1 MNWLSVI
8 DMVIDN
14 KEIVDLYKEAEKD
27 KKDHIEA
34 MCDLIECCGK
44 IIKTNEKEA
53 IYWYKKA
60 VDMGSTDAMCKL
72 AFCYKYGRGVRQ
84 SFEEAVY
91 LYKRAAK
98 SNCVEAIYELACY
111 YFQEE
116 VHGRGKD
123 RRVVRKS
130 NPEIAFELFRKAA
143 KMGSIDAM
151 HKLAYCYTHG
161 AGVTR
166 NIRMAKENL
175 RKAAALMDM

>member
-1 MNWLSVI
+1 MI
-8 DMVIDN
+8 CIR
-14 KEIVDLYKEAEKD
+14 KQKD
-27 KKDHIEA
+27 KEDHIEA
-34 MCDLIECCGK
+34 MRDLIECCGK
-44 IIKTNEKEA
+44 IIKTNEEEA

-84 SFEEAVY
+84 NFEEAVY

-116 VHGRGKD
+116 AHGRGEY
-123 RRVVRKS
+123 RMVVRES
-130 NPEIAFELFRKAA
+130 NHKKAFKLFCKAA
-143 KMGSIDAM
+143 EMGSIDAM

-166 NIRMAKENL
+166 NIRMAKEYS